1 MYIKEKDSPPCR
13 FGVIA
18 SRKVGGSVKR
28 NRLKRQAREIFRKL
42 ISEKECLDIVFVSRK
57 SMLYSDYK
65 KIEKEFN
72 NIINVYYK
80 KQRRIV

>member
-1 MYIKEKDSPPCR
+1 MYIKEKDSPPSR

-18 SRKVGGSVKR
+18 SKKVGGSVKR

-65 KIEKEFN
+65 EIEKEFN
-72 NIINVYYK
+72 NIIAAYYK
-80 KQRRIV
+80 KQRRVV

>member
-1 MYIKEKDSPPCR
+1 MYIKEKDSQPSR
-13 FGVIA
+13 FGAIA
-18 SRKVGGSVKR
+18 SKKVGGSVKR

-57 SMLYSDYK
+57 GMLYSDYK

-72 NIINVYYK
+72 DIIAAYYK
-80 KQRRIV
+80 KQRRVV